1 MVKFNLEDL
10 DIGKNAPD
18 IVNCVIEIPKDTNA
32 KIEYDPDLR
41 IFKLD
46 RFLISS
52 MRYPLSYG
60 FIPQTIGE
68 DDDPLDIVIYGSQ
81 PYQQAL

>member
-41 IFKLD
+41 IFKLAFD
-46 RFLISS
+46 FSV
-52 MRYPLSYG
+52 
-60 FIPQTIGE
+60 GE
-68 DDDPLDIVIYGSQ
+68 K
-81 PYQQAL
+81 